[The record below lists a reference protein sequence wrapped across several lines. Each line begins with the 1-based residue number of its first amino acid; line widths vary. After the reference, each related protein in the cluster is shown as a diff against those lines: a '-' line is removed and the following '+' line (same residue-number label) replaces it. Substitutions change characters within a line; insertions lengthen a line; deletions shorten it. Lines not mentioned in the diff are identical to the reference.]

1 MYSASHPH
9 ELTGRAIQIST
20 EQVESLRRRLAV
32 QTATTRVLA
41 EHVSLSDAVVALLA
55 EIGGELHW
63 AVGEFWEPAE
73 SARVLR
79 RTAAWHAADAKAK
92 AFVAG
97 CERYTF
103 ARGAGLPGLVWAAGQ
118 AQVVEAI
125 AESENFPRHELA
137 QQYGLIGALAFPV
150 QVQDEF
156 FGVLEFFSTRRERAD
171 RELLA
176 TMSAVGTQ
184 LGSFVRR
191 TRAEAARLESESRFR
206 IFAET
211 ASDAT
216 FTINEKSTI
225 VYVNPAVQRIF
236 GYHPAELLGQ
246 SLATIIPARMR
257 DAHNAGIR
265 RYSETGKRN
274 IPWSGVELPGLHKDG
289 HEVPLEISFGE
300 YIRDG
305 TRFFT
310 GIARDITE
318 RVHHQKESQEYA
330 ERLTQLVRDLE
341 ARSREAE
348 AASQAKSQ
356 FLANMSHEL
365 RTPIN
370 AIVGYGELLRM
381 ELAGPVNQAQAE
393 YLERVRVSANH
404 LLGLITDVLD
414 LSKIEA
420 GHFQITTDAAP
431 INDDVL
437 AALALVRPQADAKNI
452 VLTHECSTEG
462 SYAGDPAR
470 VRQILANLLS
480 NAVKFTEDG
489 GRITVRCGAEEKG
502 AARLFVEVEDTGIG
516 IAADQLSAIF
526 EPFVQASSGT
536 TRTHGGTGLGLSISR
551 QLARLMKGEITAESK
566 PGVGSTFTL
575 WLPRV

>member
-1 MYSASHPH
+1 M
-9 ELTGRAIQIST
+9 IQIST
-20 EQVESLRRRLAV
+20 EEIESLRRRLAV

-41 EHVSLSDAVVALLA
+41 EHISLADAVVALLA
-55 EIGGELHW
+55 EIGAELGW

-73 SARVLR
+73 AGRVLR
-79 RTAAWHAADAKAK
+79 RTAAWHSADADAE
-92 AFVAG
+92 AFVVG
-97 CERYTF
+97 CEHYTF
-103 ARGAGLPGLVWAAGQ
+103 ARGAGLPGLVWAAGEP
-118 AQVVEAI
+118 QVVETV
-125 AESENFPRHELA
+125 EQLPNFPRDRLA
-137 QQYGLIGALAFPV
+137 RECGLVSALAFPV

-156 FGVLEFFSTRRERAD
+156 FGVLEFFSARPERAD
-171 RELLA
+171 PELLA

-216 FTINEKSTI
+216 FTINDKSTI

-246 SLATIIPARMR
+246 SLETIIPPRMR

-265 RYSETGKRN
+265 RYSETGRRN

-289 HEVPLEISFGE
+289 HEIPLEISFGE
-300 YIRDG
+300 YIRDDA
-305 TRFFT
+305 RFFT

-318 RVHHQKESQEYA
+318 RVRHQQESREYA

-341 ARSREAE
+341 ERTREAE

-381 ELAGPVNQAQAE
+381 QLAGPVNQAQAE

-420 GHFQITTDAAP
+420 GHFHITNDAAP

-437 AALALVRPQADAKNI
+437 AALALVRPQADEKRI
-452 VLTHECSTEG
+452 ELVHECTTDG
-462 SYAGDPAR
+462 SYCGDPAR

-480 NAVKFTEDG
+480 NAVKFTDVG
-489 GRITVRCGAEEKG
+489 GRITVRCGAEEPG
-502 AARLFVEVEDTGIG
+502 SRLYVQVEDTGIG
-516 IAADQLSAIF
+516 IAPEQLSAIF
-526 EPFVQASSGT
+526 EPFVQASTGT

-551 QLARLMKGEITAESK
+551 QLARLMKGEITAQSE
-566 PGVGSTFTL
+566 PGTGSVFTL
-575 WLPRV
+575 WLPRA